1 MSQLLRQSFVFLF
14 SGLLIFAQPLSAA
27 EYGKAVRLD
36 PNLPI
41 YHPLAID
48 KVKGELRLGGSN
60 TLSHVAAVWI
70 ASFQQIYPQAKIAVE
85 VNGSRA
91 AVEDVKSGKSHIG
104 LLSRRV
110 REDEVQQFHKKFGYA
125 PTVLTPCL
133 ERTAIFVHKDNP
145 IKGLTVDQ
153 LDSIFSNECKR
164 GAEKSCGYWGGMGLT
179 GKWRD
184 TKIIANGRTKDTGSQ
199 VFIQEA
205 VLLGAEMR
213 PDLVTHPTNIEL
225 VKSIAKT
232 PGAIGFA
239 GLSYATPEVRA
250 VPLSFAEGHPFV
262 AIDSPEADRG
272 HYPLVRRLQ
281 LVVKH
286 DPQRELPLVEREFI
300 KYVFSKQGQ
309 EDVVKAGFQAIP
321 SRPARIA
328 LDAVGLGLSR

>member
-1 MSQLLRQSFVFLF
+1 MSQFLRLLSLSLF
-14 SGLLIFAQPLSAA
+14 CFSIVVVQPLVAG
-27 EYGKAVRLD
+27 EYGKSVRLD

-41 YHPLAID
+41 YHPLAIN
-48 KVKGELRLGGSN
+48 KVSGELKLGGSN

-70 ASFQQIYPQAKIAVE
+70 ASFQKIYPQAQMSVE

-91 AVEDVKSGKSHIG
+91 AVENVESGKTHIG

-110 REDEVQQFHKKFGYA
+110 REDEVQQFHERFGYA

-133 ERTAIFVHKDNP
+133 ERTAIFVHRDNP
-145 IKGLTVDQ
+145 IEGLTLAQ

-164 GAEKSCGYWGGMGLT
+164 GAEKSCGSWGGMGLS

-184 TKIIANGRTKDTGSQ
+184 IKIVANGRTRDTGSQ
-199 VFIQEA
+199 VFMQEA
-205 VLLGAEMR
+205 VMLGAEMR
-213 PDLVTHPTNIEL
+213 ADVEM
-225 VKSIAKT
+225 VRAIAET
-232 PGAIGFA
+232 LGAVGFA

-250 VPLSFAEGHPFV
+250 VPLAIADGHPFV

-286 DPQRELPLVEREFI
+286 DPSQKLPLVEREFI

-321 SRPARIA
+321 SRPARVA

>member
-1 MSQLLRQSFVFLF
+1 MRFSKLLLLGVMCVTLIVPPV
-14 SGLLIFAQPLSAA
+14 SGASVDRS
-27 EYGKAVRLD
+27 VRLD

-41 YHPLAID
+41 YHPLAINQVSGQL
-48 KVKGELRLGGSN
+48 KLGGSN

-70 ASFQQIYPQAKIAVE
+70 ASFQKIYPQAKISVE

-91 AVEDVKSGKSHIG
+91 AVEDVKSGATHIG

-110 REDEVQQFHKKFGYA
+110 RPDEIEEFHKAFGHP

-133 ERTAIFVHKDNP
+133 ERTAIYVHKDNP
-145 IKGLTVDQ
+145 IKGLTLSQ

-164 GAEKSCGYWGGMGLT
+164 GAEKSCGYWGGLGLE
-179 GKWRD
+179 GEWRGR
-184 TKIIANGRTKDTGSQ
+184 KIVANGRTKDTGSQ
-199 VFIQEA
+199 VFMQEA
-205 VLLGAEMR
+205 VMLGATMR
-213 PDLVTHPTNIEL
+213 EDLVTHQTNIDL
-225 VKSIAKT
+225 IHSIAET

-239 GLSYATPEVRA
+239 GLAYATPEVRA
-250 VPLSFAEGHPFV
+250 VPLAMRDGDPFV

-272 HYPLVRRLQ
+272 AYPLVRRLQ

-286 DPQRELPLVEREFI
+286 DPSKKLPLIEREFI
-300 KYVFSKQGQ
+300 KYVFSTQGQ

-321 SRPARIA
+321 SRPARVA